1 MQYQLPEEVRQM
13 YYTMEVEDGAYV
25 IRREDGSHL
34 FTLAKK
40 DKAEATATLAK
51 LNAPPEPSA

>member
-1 MQYQLPEEVRQM
+1 MP
-13 YYTMEVEDGAYV
+13 YTMEVEDGAYV

-40 DKAEATATLAK
+40 DKTEATATLAK

>member
-1 MQYQLPEEVRQM
+1 M